1 MSTAAQ
7 LFGAFFIL
15 CAIGAIGTLLAS
27 KRWSSIV
34 LAAIGSLS
42 AILILLTSALLL
54 VGDTSFR
61 AELWPALL
69 AGNNGIGGG
78 SPFRAVPVD
87 SWVGVST
94 GVNLLRCLP
103 GPKALQP
110 AVFRRAV
117 SCPVR
122 IGRAD
127 PYTNDAISFLVS
139 WEIMSIASYLLVN
152 FEYEHDESSHAGFMM
167 LAMSEAGTISV
178 AIAFTLAAGWRRHL
192 RVRSDTICREGIGW
206 AVFLL
211 SFFGF
216 AVKAGLVPVNSW
228 LPLAHPRTNQC
239 FYPALGC
246 DRKSGHLRYYAIQ
259 SRPAAR
265 DGKRAGLDRT
275 HRRQHFR
282 GRGPAWA
289 GGLRHL

>member
-1 MSTAAQ
+1 ME
-7 LFGAFFIL
+7 FD
-15 CAIGAIGTLLAS
+15 CPCRDWLALRNS
-27 KRWSSIV
+27 DLADKR
-34 LAAIGSLS
+34 LAAGRRH
-42 AILILLTSALLL
+42 L
-54 VGDTSFR
+54 VPSR
-61 AELWPALL
+61 AVARAL

-178 AIAFTLAAGWRRHL
+178 AIAFMLAAGGAGTL
-192 RVRSDTICREGIGW
+192 EFDQIRSAAQPNEGIGW

-239 FYPALGC
+239 FCPALGC